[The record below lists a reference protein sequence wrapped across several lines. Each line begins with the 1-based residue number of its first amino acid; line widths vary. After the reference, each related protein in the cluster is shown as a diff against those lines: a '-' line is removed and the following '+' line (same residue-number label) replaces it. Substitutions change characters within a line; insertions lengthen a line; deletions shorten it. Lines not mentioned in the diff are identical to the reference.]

1 MGKLILEFSESVK
14 IDFNDIIDEVIEKDC
29 REEAHKIIS
38 HYIKGDFLMRF
49 KLLNVYKEYLNE
61 DLDNLILEIDN
72 LKLKLIKENLISER
86 GCFGVVVD
94 EG

>member
-1 MGKLILEFSESVK
+1 MSKLILDFSDSVK

-38 HYIKGDFLMRF
+38 YYIKGDFVMRF
-49 KLLNVYKEYLNE
+49 QLLNVYKEYLNE
-61 DLDNLILEIDN
+61 DLDKLTLEIDN
-72 LKLKLIKENLISER
+72 LKLKLIKENLISEH
-86 GCFGVVVD
+86 GCFGVVID